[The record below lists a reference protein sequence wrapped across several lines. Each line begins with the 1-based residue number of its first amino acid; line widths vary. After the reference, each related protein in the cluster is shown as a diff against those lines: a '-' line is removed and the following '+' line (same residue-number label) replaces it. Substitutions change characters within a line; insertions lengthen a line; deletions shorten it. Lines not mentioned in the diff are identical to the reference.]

1 MDRPAT
7 VEEETSGVG
16 LTAEARPAEAVAA
29 TVGAIGVDLED
40 ADLDRPLPN
49 AERLIA
55 EAVTLAAG
63 RRHDSELARLV
74 AQYWRLVSDEELA
87 GRTPADL
94 VAATASHRDLA
105 AQRLTGELRIRVTGA
120 DADLDHTAVEIVTD
134 DMPFLVDSVT
144 AALSARD
151 VDIKLL
157 AHPLVVVRREP
168 LGAVGEVRAG
178 VEPEDAAHGDMV
190 ESWIRIEVDRIRDRE
205 LLDDL
210 ASDLNRVLTDVPEA
224 VEGWPRMRLP

>member
-16 LTAEARPAEAVAA
+16 LTTEARPAEALGA
-29 TVGAIGVDLED
+29 TVEAIGVDLED
-40 ADLDRPLPN
+40 AELDQPLPN

-63 RRHDSELARLV
+63 RLDDSELARLV

-94 VAATASHRDLA
+94 VDATASHRELA
-105 AQRLTGELRIRVTGA
+105 SQRLAGELRIRVTGA

-151 VDIKLL
+151 VDVKLL

-168 LGAVGEVRAG
+168 LGALRVVRVGG
-178 VEPEDAAHGDMV
+178 EPEDADHGDVV
-190 ESWIRIEVDRIRDRE
+190 ESWMRIEVDRIRDRE
-205 LLDDL
+205 LLEQL
-210 ASDLNRVLTDVPEA
+210 AKDLNRVLTDVREA
-224 VEGWPRMRLP
+224 VEDWP